1 MSGSTPVWID
11 GEIVDAASASVNA
24 LDHGF
29 TLGDGFFESI
39 RVTDGR
45 PRFLERHLV
54 RLRQTADRLDLAID
68 PSDADLSTAIDDLI
82 SRYGSDSGR
91 LRLTVA
97 SGAGPLG
104 PVRGTTGP
112 TVTIAIDALPDFAPT
127 VRVVTVPWIRNERS
141 PLAGI
146 KSTSW
151 GEGVEM
157 LRRVRQMGA
166 DEALLADSTGRL
178 SEAIA
183 ANVFLVL
190 GGELV
195 TPTLATG
202 CLPGVARSVVL
213 DAGLA
218 IEHDVAVESIG
229 RADAIFLASSIS
241 GIRPV
246 VSIDGVSVSDMPGDH
261 IRAALAA
268 LADQSERTDR

>member
-1 MSGSTPVWID
+1 MNGSTPVWID
-11 GEIVDAASASVNA
+11 GEIFDATKASVNA

-29 TLGDGFFESI
+29 TLGDGFFESV
-39 RVTDGR
+39 RVADGR
-45 PRFLERHLV
+45 PRFLERHLL

-82 SRYGSDSGR
+82 ARYGSDSGR

-112 TVTIAIDALPDFAPT
+112 TVTIAIDALPHFAPT

-218 IEHDVAVESIG
+218 IEHDVAIESIG

-268 LADQSERTDR
+268 LVDQSERTDR

>member
-1 MSGSTPVWID
+1 MNRPALVWVD
-11 GEIVDAASASVNA
+11 GEILEAPDASVNA

-45 PRFLERHLV
+45 PRFLERHLS
-54 RLRQTADRLDLAID
+54 RLRQTADRLDLTID
-68 PSDADLSTAIDDLI
+68 PSDADLSTAVGLLVTRFGAE
-82 SRYGSDSGR
+82 SAR

-112 TVTIAIDALPDFAPT
+112 TVTIAIDALPHFAPT

-157 LRRVRQMGA
+157 LRRVRQLGA
-166 DEALLADSTGRL
+166 DEALLADSRGRL

-190 GGELV
+190 DGELV

-202 CLPGVARSVVL
+202 CLPGVARSVLL
-213 DAGLA
+213 DAGRFS
-218 IEHDVAVESIG
+218 ESDVDIESI
-229 RADAIFLASSIS
+229 RRVDEIFLASSIS

-246 VSIDGVSVSDMPGDH
+246 ESIDGVSVSHAPGSH
-261 IRAALAA
+261 TLAA
-268 LADQSERTDR
+268 MALLEDQSDRTDR

>member
-1 MSGSTPVWID
+1 MNGSTPVWID
-11 GEIVDAASASVNA
+11 GEIFDAANASVNA

-68 PSDADLSTAIDDLI
+68 PSDTVLISAIDDLI
-82 SRYGSDSGR
+82 ARYGSDSGR

-104 PVRGTTGP
+104 PVRGTSGP
-112 TVTIAIDALPDFAPT
+112 TVTIAIDALPHFAPT

-218 IEHDVAVESIG
+218 IEHDVAIESIG

-246 VSIDGVSVSDMPGDH
+246 VSIDGVSVADMPGDH

-268 LADQSERTDR
+268 MADQSERTDR

>member
-1 MSGSTPVWID
+1 MNGSAHVWID
-11 GEIVDAASASVNA
+11 GEIFDATNASVNA

-54 RLRQTADRLDLAID
+54 RLRQTADRLDLTID
-68 PSDADLSTAIDDLI
+68 PGDADLRTAIDDLI
-82 SRYGSDSGR
+82 VRSGSNSGR
-91 LRLTVA
+91 LRLTVT
-97 SGAGPLG
+97 GGPGPLG
-104 PVRGTTGP
+104 PVRGTSGP
-112 TVTIAIDALPDFAPT
+112 TVSIAIDALPHFAPT

-157 LRRVRQMGA
+157 LRRVRQQGA

-190 GGELV
+190 GGKLI

-202 CLPGVARSVVL
+202 CLPGVARSVL
-213 DAGLA
+213 LDTGLASEGDAG
-218 IEHDVAVESIG
+218 IESIG
-229 RADAIFLASSIS
+229 HADEIFLASSIS
-241 GIRPV
+241 GIRAV
-246 VSIDGVSVSDMPGDH
+246 VSIDGVSVPRAPGGH
-261 IRAALAA
+261 TRAAIAA
-268 LADQSERTDR
+268 LNDQSERTDR

>member
-1 MSGSTPVWID
+1 MNGSTPVWID
-11 GEIVDAASASVNA
+11 GEIFDATKASVNA

-45 PRFLERHLV
+45 PRFLERHLL

-82 SRYGSDSGR
+82 ARYGSDSGR

-112 TVTIAIDALPDFAPT
+112 TVTIAIDALPHFAPT

-190 GGELV
+190 GGRVL
-195 TPTLATG
+195 TPSLASG
-202 CLPGVARSVVL
+202 CLPGIMREILLESGSVKEA
-213 DAGLA
+213 DIAMP
-218 IEHDVAVESIG
+218 DVFKATDIFIG
-229 RADAIFLASSIS
+229 SSLG
-241 GIRPV
+241 GIRRV
-246 VSIDGVSVSDMPGDH
+246 IQLDGRTSGGGKSEFF
-261 IRAALAA
+261 
-268 LADQSERTDR
+268 DQAQRWFEF